1 MSNYSDLHNQL
12 MTSYQSLNYNENIN
26 AAFPASPNQAG
37 RQATPVLGPT
47 TTRYLENRNLQ
58 QVAVLTDNEMRVLCQ
73 LPPNQSGVLISLLM
87 AFNLCTSLAFFEI
100 SFMPLIIQ
108 ADVTDGYQVDNHFGF
123 PLLTCVSLTSAV
135 SYFVF
140 RRFIN
145 ENSGSAAIRN
155 DMPSFSDRSFLFI
168 SLLLAIIGS
177 VMLIN
182 YSSMGPLATIGFTIF
197 AMSLVIGVKSIIDL
211 YVKLIGISSLLDS

>member
-1 MSNYSDLHNQL
+1 

-26 AAFPASPNQAG
+26 AAFPASPNHAG

-87 AFNLCTSLAFFEI
+87 AFNLCTSLSFFEI

-108 ADVTDGYQVDNHFGF
+108 ADVTDGY
-123 PLLTCVSLTSAV
+123 
-135 SYFVF
+135 
-140 RRFIN
+140 
-145 ENSGSAAIRN
+145 
-155 DMPSFSDRSFLFI
+155 
-168 SLLLAIIGS
+168 
-177 VMLIN
+177 
-182 YSSMGPLATIGFTIF
+182 
-197 AMSLVIGVKSIIDL
+197 
-211 YVKLIGISSLLDS
+211 